1 MISGRGGFRRILWQG
16 LEECFAVNTVGIAET
31 VRLGLDVGLAGCSIE
46 DWDSREQRLYE
57 VGEAAERVATA
68 AEDAHAGGVHFV
80 LTARAENYLR
90 AATTTRTTHDRA
102 PAGPIKRPAPTCC
115 TRPHS
120 TARRICASCSRRWT
134 SPSACLRGGGTL
146 PAMPPPSRRRYNSA
160 TIG

>member
-1 MISGRGGFRRILWQG
+1 
-16 LEECFAVNTVGIAET
+16 VNTVGIAET

-90 AATTTRTTHDRA
+90 AATPTRTTHDRA
-102 PAGPIKRPAPTCC
+102 PAGPIKRPGADVLYAPALD
-115 TRPHS
+115 RPDLRELLAAVDLPVS
-120 TARRICASCSRRWT
+120 LLARRGYAARNAAAQ
-134 SPSACLRGGGTL
+134 PSALQFRNNRLTVH
-146 PAMPPPSRRRYNSA
+146 
-160 TIG
+160 